1 MVEADERV
9 GGESR
14 LVDLHI
20 EHSKRSEI
28 VEDDTLGKQAF
39 QCSPGMGEV
48 SECLLVMNEL
58 PLFGKI

>member
-1 MVEADERV
+1 MEADERV
-9 GGESR
+9 GGEGR

-28 VEDDTLGKQAF
+28 VEDWALGKQAF